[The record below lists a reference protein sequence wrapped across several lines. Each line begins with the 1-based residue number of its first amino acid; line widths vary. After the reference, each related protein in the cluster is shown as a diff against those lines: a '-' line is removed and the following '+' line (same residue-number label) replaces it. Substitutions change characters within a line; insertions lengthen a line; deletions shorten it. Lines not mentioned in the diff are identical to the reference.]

1 MLPYYANYEQPTGQP
16 RSYQEEQQSRGHQTR
31 QQYTGAETNDFTTTS
46 LRTGAA
52 KMGTY
57 HDDTDLVTKVTEII
71 QNLTEKSRDTGM
83 SSKLDFER
91 KREQRRTISPEHRGS
106 MNTATDGKQASF
118 FYRKQRGKNR
128 QDKAWGNTQRE
139 GEDGEHF

>member
-1 MLPYYANYEQPTGQP
+1 
-16 RSYQEEQQSRGHQTR
+16 
-31 QQYTGAETNDFTTTS
+31 
-46 LRTGAA
+46 
-52 KMGTY
+52 MGTY

-118 FYRKQRGKNR
+118 FFIGNKGGKTGKTRHGATLSGKERMENTSSQGRQEQRSVGK
-128 QDKAWGNTQRE
+128 WP
-139 GEDGEHF
+139 